1 MLCYRL
7 LSCKSLII
15 YSTFYHTITTKSS
28 PRIGTNKAIKYGLL
42 LHALSAVF
50 IALCPSSLS
59 VIIGMPFIAAGASTL
74 PVLLGYLSE
83 KVEEH
88 EVGSLQGAAD
98 TVRTISTMIGGPLFS
113 RIFAALLS
121 LISRH
126 EGSSGSIVNSRL
138 GRFAPSVK
146 QLYSGG
152 TMYICGALS
161 LLALFIFGSIEED
174 RSGLEIVDSN
184 DKKI

>member
-1 MLCYRL
+1 MLLCYRL

-59 VIIGMPFIAAGASTL
+59 VIIGMPFISIAADASTL
-74 PVLLGYLSE
+74 PVLLGYLSK

-98 TVRTISTMIGGPLFS
+98 TVRTISTMIGGPLFLEN
-113 RIFAALLS
+113 IFC
-121 LISRH
+121 
-126 EGSSGSIVNSRL
+126 SSES
-138 GRFAPSVK
+138 
-146 QLYSGG
+146 
-152 TMYICGALS
+152 YIKA
-161 LLALFIFGSIEED
+161 
-174 RSGLEIVDSN
+174 
-184 DKKI
+184 